1 MKKYKLIHKTTQ
13 EEHICSKV
21 VIDGFDYYV
30 SDETPNNFDWVID
43 NNCKGAWVL
52 QIQPN
57 TNIKDYKKVIA
68 TNNQNIDLPQVIDEV
83 EESFIEKSS
92 IPYFPNN
99 LKETCEWWYKE
110 GYNKSQETHS
120 NSDEDMIEFS
130 NYVRAKGYLFNVF
143 YPTQD
148 LLKRWKRQQI
158 KTIIYE

>member
-1 MKKYKLIHKTTQ
+1 MNYKLTHKTTQ

-21 VIDGFDYYV
+21 VVDGFEYYV
-30 SDETPNNFDWVID
+30 TTTDIKGCWVVTDKDKLVRID
-43 NNCKGAWVL
+43 DSNYEYWHEYNC
-52 QIQPN
+52 
-57 TNIKDYKKVIA
+57 KKVIC
-68 TNNQNIDLPQVIDEV
+68 TNNPNIDLPQVIDEV